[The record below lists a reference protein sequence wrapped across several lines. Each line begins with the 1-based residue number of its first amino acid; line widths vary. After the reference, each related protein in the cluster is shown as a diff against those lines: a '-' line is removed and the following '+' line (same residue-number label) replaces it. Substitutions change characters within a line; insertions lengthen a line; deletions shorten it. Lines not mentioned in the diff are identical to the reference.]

1 MSTDPAPIKKMM
13 PVSNALSILASN
25 SSDLTIESADLLS
38 LQSLSDLYSKAKF
51 INWQYKND
59 DYVMLQAV

>member
-1 MSTDPAPIKKMM
+1 M
-13 PVSNALSILASN
+13 SNALSILDSK
-25 SSDLTIESADLLS
+25 SSDLTMESADLLS

-59 DYVMLQAV
+59 D